1 LKYILIL
8 FLISF
13 SVITHGKE
21 KAKAKAEKEAV
32 SAIELTE
39 TFYMNNR
46 VIKNKEISN
55 YIYKSDNLNKFLYRW
70 CVKKPQSDQQ
80 YFEKITAFC
89 ELKGGHLL
97 QQKWCLSNLDD
108 SLKFY
113 FEINNPALDTAE
125 LNFTGEHCNGK
136 EELFVFLLEYPN
148 PVATNKPRLINCPYK
163 SYPAAADPK
172 KDGGQVAVK
181 IDISSSGIATNTE
194 LLQSSGSS
202 VLDGDARR
210 HFSKCEYIP
219 EIKEGVAVAGSV
231 EAKINYT
238 PYKN

>member
-70 CVKKPQSDQQ
+70 CVKKPIRSA
-80 YFEKITAFC
+80 I
-89 ELKGGHLL
+89 H
-97 QQKWCLSNLDD
+97 
-108 SLKFY
+108 
-113 FEINNPALDTAE
+113 
-125 LNFTGEHCNGK
+125 
-136 EELFVFLLEYPN
+136 
-148 PVATNKPRLINCPYK
+148 
-163 SYPAAADPK
+163 
-172 KDGGQVAVK
+172 
-181 IDISSSGIATNTE
+181 
-194 LLQSSGSS
+194 
-202 VLDGDARR
+202 
-210 HFSKCEYIP
+210 
-219 EIKEGVAVAGSV
+219 
-231 EAKINYT
+231 
-238 PYKN
+238 